1 MDINNFKL
9 IDEIPY
15 YQGKKLSI
23 NINSQGYYRVT
34 INKKSYRLHR
44 LIAEKYI
51 PNFKSKPIV
60 DHINGI
66 KADNRVIN
74 LQWLTYS
81 ENSIKAYHNNKS
93 MSRFNKKNSRRA
105 IISISKTTGLKKE
118 HNSLRN
124 CAKYLN
130 RDVAGVYR
138 CLNGEWNLCN
148 NHKLI
153 YKNASN

>member
-1 MDINNFKL
+1 MNIVNFEL

-15 YQGKKLSI
+15 YNGKKLNV
-23 NINSQGYYRVT
+23 NINSQGYYRVV
-34 INKKSYRLHR
+34 INKKTYRLHR

-51 PNFKSKPIV
+51 PNLKLKPIV
-60 DHINGI
+60 DHINGV
-66 KADNRVIN
+66 KSDNRVVN

-93 MSRFNKKNSRRA
+93 MSRFKMKNSGRT
-105 IISISKTTGLKKE
+105 IISISKNTGLKKE
-118 HNSLRN
+118 HKSLRK

-153 YKNASN
+153 YKE